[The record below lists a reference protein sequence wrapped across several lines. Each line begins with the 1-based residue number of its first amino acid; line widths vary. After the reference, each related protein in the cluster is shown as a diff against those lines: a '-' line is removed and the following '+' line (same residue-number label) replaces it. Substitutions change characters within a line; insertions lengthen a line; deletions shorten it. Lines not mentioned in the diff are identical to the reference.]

1 MHAPSPSFEPE
12 PGTKRDRQRRNRHS
26 ESRIGAPESDLGR
39 GVGYTRALMA
49 GVNDRLRVLV
59 TGAGGATGSVVTAR
73 LGERWR
79 LRATDLRP
87 GPGIDELDITDADAC
102 RAAFTGLDAVVH
114 LAGNPDPSANWSQL
128 YGPNIAGAYVVAAAA
143 RDCAVPRLVLA
154 SSQQA
159 VSAYPEPFQRRAED
173 PARPANLYGATKA
186 WAEGL
191 GSWVAASSET
201 TVVALRIGHFS
212 EQPPVLGEG
221 SPRNMAAWLSH
232 RDCTDLVRASVEAD
246 VRGLI
251 VVNGISAN
259 RHRHAT
265 LGEAEALLGYE
276 PVDDAWATP
285 D

>member
-1 MHAPSPSFEPE
+1 MFSSLSV
-12 PGTKRDRQRRNRHS
+12 G
-26 ESRIGAPESDLGR
+26 GR
-39 GVGYTRALMA
+39 GFGYTRARMA
-49 GVNDRLRVLV
+49 GVNDRPRVLV
-59 TGAGGATGSVVTAR
+59 TGASGAIGSVVTAR
-73 LGERWR
+73 LRERWR

-87 GPGIDELDITDADAC
+87 GPGVEELDVTDADAC

-114 LAGNPDPSANWSQL
+114 LAGNPDPGASWSQL

-143 RDCAVPRLVLA
+143 RDCAVGTLVLA

-159 VSAYPEPFQRRAED
+159 VSAYPDAFQRRSED

-191 GSWVAASSET
+191 GSWVAASSGT
-201 TVVALRIGHFS
+201 SVVALRIGYFS
-212 EQPPVLGEG
+212 PEPPAGDAATA
-221 SPRNMAAWLSH
+221 RNMAAWLSG
-232 RDCTDLVRASVEAD
+232 RDCAELIRAAAEAD
-246 VRGLI
+246 VTGLT

-259 RHRHAT
+259 RYRHAT

-276 PVDDAWATP
+276 PVDDAWSHP